1 MGCEANPK
9 EPEEVKGSVWTPP
22 VQEGGHAKKGPQK
35 GPERIFNLL
44 GARAPDHL
52 ADGGVWTTP
61 SGRCCFLT
69 SNPGRRRSGLALT
82 QDEGAVGIGGHLEAE
97 GLQDEA
103 LPQGVGE
110 VLL

>member
-1 MGCEANPK
+1 MFGP
-9 EPEEVKGSVWTPP
+9 PRSRKGAT
-22 VQEGGHAKKGPQK
+22 QKKDRQK
-35 GPERIFNLL
+35 GPEIIFTLL